1 MVNAVLGRE
10 LRAVNVQP
18 QELDPAGDV
27 VDVSVVVPVSERPH
41 GLAGLYTE
49 YSAPLRAAGIAYE
62 FVFVTE
68 PWYAERAQEL
78 EALAADGEPIRVLS
92 AGQRAGETALLRS
105 AIDHCRGE
113 ILITLP
119 SYRRVSAE
127 SLVTLLERL
136 ESGADLVLARR
147 WPRSDSWIN
156 RVQSWGFHQL
166 LGQMGGRVVRDV
178 GCGVRA
184 FHKSILDSLPLYGDF
199 ARFLPLLALREGFI
213 VEEVAAAQHPADR
226 RVRIY
231 GPGVYLRRLIDVL
244 NLFFLLKFTD
254 KPLRFFGLPG
264 SLLAFSGVA
273 VLLHLMFQR
282 AAGESMADRPML
294 LLAVM
299 LFTLGAQA
307 IALGLIGEIIVH
319 LHAQHRRPYK
329 LIEDRDTRT
338 DD

>member
-1 MVNAVLGRE
+1 MVNAVLGRAAN
-10 LRAVNVQP
+10 AVAVQHDVL
-18 QELDPAGDV
+18 ESGGDV
-27 VDVSVVVPVSERPH
+27 VGVSVVVPVSERPA

-62 FVFVTE
+62 FVFVME
-68 PWYAERAQEL
+68 PWYAVRAREL
-78 EALAADGEPIRVLS
+78 EPLAAAGEPIRVLS

-105 AIDHCRGE
+105 AIEHCRGD

-119 SYRRVSAE
+119 SYRRVAAQ

-136 ESGADLVLARR
+136 QAGADLVLARR
-147 WPRSDSWIN
+147 WPRHDAWIN
-156 RVQSWGFHQL
+156 RLQNWGFHQL

-184 FHKSILDSLPLYGDF
+184 FHRSMLDSLPLYGDF
-199 ARFLPLLALREGFI
+199 ARFLPLLALREGLV
-213 VEEVAAAQHPADR
+213 VEEVDAPQHPADR
-226 RVRIY
+226 RVRVY

-273 VLLHLMFQR
+273 VLLYLMFQR
-282 AAGESMADRPML
+282 AAGETMADRPML

-329 LIEDRDTRT
+329 VIDESDPRSSS
-338 DD
+338 